1 MAALGK
7 AFDATEHDTTQREY
21 AGELPNGIFKLEI
34 EASEVKPTSTG
45 SGTFLATTV
54 SVVEPEEFKG
64 RKIFNNNYNLE
75 NSNPK
80 AEEIGKKQFASLC
93 RAIGIDSVEDSEE
106 LHFRAFVA
114 KVGRGKPSVGKDG
127 KNYPGRAEIKRY
139 YFATDDQGNSIDLP
153 ELAIDEIQPAEEA
166 PVAANDNKPAA
177 QRHAASQAAPAAAA
191 GAKKTPWGAKK

>member
-7 AFDATEHDTTQREY
+7 AFDATEHDTTQREF

-75 NSNPK
+75 NANPK
-80 AEEIGKKQFASLC
+80 AQEIGQKQFASLC
-93 RAIGIDSVEDSEE
+93 RAIGIQSVEDSEE
-106 LHFRAFVA
+106 LHFRVFVA

-139 YFATDDQGNSIDLP
+139 YFPDEELP
-153 ELAIDEIQPAEEA
+153 ELGTDEIQPAEDVPA
-166 PVAANDNKPAA
+166 AANDNKPAA
-177 QRHAASQAAPAAAA
+177 APAAAA
-191 GAKKTPWGAKK
+191 KPAAAAAGEKRMPWGAKK